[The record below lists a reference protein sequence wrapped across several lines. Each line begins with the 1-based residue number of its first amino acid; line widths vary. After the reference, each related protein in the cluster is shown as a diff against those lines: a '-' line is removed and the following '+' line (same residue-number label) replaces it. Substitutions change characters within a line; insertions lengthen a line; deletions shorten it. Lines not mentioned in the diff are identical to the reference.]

1 MWQDR
6 SMYVVTIKIVTKW
19 IATVSTCY

>member
-1 MWQDR
+1 
-6 SMYVVTIKIVTKW
+6 MYVVTIKIVTKW